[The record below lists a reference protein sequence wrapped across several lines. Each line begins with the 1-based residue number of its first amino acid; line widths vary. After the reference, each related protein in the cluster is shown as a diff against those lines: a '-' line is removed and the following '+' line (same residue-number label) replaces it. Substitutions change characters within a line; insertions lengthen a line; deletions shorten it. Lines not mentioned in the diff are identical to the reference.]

1 MGFEKETVLSAKE
14 EKVLGSREREGLGS
28 RERELLRRFLLTKK
42 WRDLVARRKEV
53 LLAKEGLGSQDHV
66 RVLYVQAAWRRG
78 EKESETR
85 N

>member
-1 MGFEKETVLSAKE
+1 MPEKETVLSAKE
-14 EKVLGSREREGLGS
+14 EKGLGSREREGLGS

-66 RVLYVQAAWRRG
+66 RVLYVQAVWRRG

>member
-1 MGFEKETVLSAKE
+1 MPEKETVLSAKE
-14 EKVLGSREREGLGS
+14 EKVLGSRERE
-28 RERELLRRFLLTKK
+28 LLRRFLLSKK